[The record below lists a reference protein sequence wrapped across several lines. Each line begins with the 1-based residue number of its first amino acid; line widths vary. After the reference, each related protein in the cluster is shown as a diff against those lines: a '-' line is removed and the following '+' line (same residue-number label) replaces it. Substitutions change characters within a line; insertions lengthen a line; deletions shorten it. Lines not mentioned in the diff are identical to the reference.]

1 MVVEVGSFKRELAYH
16 RDVINTAA
24 RIQHMCN
31 TLQSTL
37 FISSDLLN
45 KFFIKDEYEFVFK
58 GSFLLKG
65 KKTQTHL
72 YSIHKNLKN

>member
-1 MVVEVGSFKRELAYH
+1 MVVEVGSFKKELAYH

-37 FISSDLLN
+37 LISSDLLN
-45 KFFIKDEYEFVFK
+45 KFLINTSMNSFFRFI
-58 GSFLLKG
+58 
-65 KKTQTHL
+65 
-72 YSIHKNLKN
+72 SIEREKNPNSSI